1 MIESE
6 RQARLK
12 KSTSLHLAM
21 ESTETLRQMAEFPG
35 IPDAMTYFYDICR
48 ARFANGTDFTQNGKK
63 LVGTMCLQ
71 VPDEL
76 IMAAGGEPVRLCSGA
91 YAFDQ
96 VGGDFMP
103 AKSCP
108 MVRATMG
115 MMQVNNDTLKDAL
128 ATVVIPTTCDQKRL
142 SAEILKNMGYDVTLL
157 EMPVSKESDDARIY
171 WQESVKR
178 FALTVQKICGRKI
191 TPKRLESAIRS
202 KLEAGRLF
210 RKLQELRSSSTPV
223 IFGKDMWLV
232 TNSYFFAEPDEWCRA
247 VSDLIAE
254 LQNRKSEW
262 SSPIKHTAP
271 RLLFTGS
278 PPIFPN
284 LKLPLLVEQAG
295 AVIVADETCSSERL
309 LHDAVVFDEKNL
321 NDMVPAV
328 ADRYL
333 KPCTCPCMTPN
344 TDRIKRI
351 LELVR
356 INRVEGVVYQAFSGC
371 LPYEM
376 EQRAIGEKLNREG
389 IPMLFVETDYSPE
402 DQGQLSTRVEA
413 FIESIKV
420 KKRKQS

>member
-6 RQARLK
+6 RRARLK

-21 ESTETLRQMAEFPG
+21 ESTETLHQVSEFPDV
-35 IPDAMTYFYDICR
+35 PDGMTYFYDICKL
-48 ARFANGTDFTQNGKK
+48 RFANGMDLRQNNKK

-76 IMAAGGEPVRLCSGA
+76 IMAAGGVPVRLCSGA

-115 MMQVNNDTLKDAL
+115 MMQVNNDTLKEAL

-142 SAEILKNMGYDVTLL
+142 SAEMLKSMGYNVTLL
-157 EMPVSKESDDARIY
+157 EMPASKESDDARMY

-178 FALTVQKICGRKI
+178 FGLTMQKICGRKI
-191 TPKRLESAIRS
+191 TPQRLDAAISS

-210 RKLQELRSSSTPV
+210 RKLQELRSSSPPV

-254 LQNRKSEW
+254 LENRKSEW
-262 SSPIKHTAP
+262 SSPLKQKAP

-309 LHDAVVFDEKNL
+309 LHDAVVYDEKNL

-333 KPCTCPCMTPN
+333 KTCTCPCMTPN

-351 LELVR
+351 LELVQR
-356 INRVEGVVYQAFSGC
+356 NRVEGVVYQAFSGC

-376 EQRAIGEKLNREG
+376 EQRAIGDKLNREG

-420 KKRKQS
+420 KKRKQ

>member
-6 RQARLK
+6 RKARLK

-21 ESTETLRQMAEFPG
+21 ESTETLRQINEFPD
-35 IPDAMTYFYDICR
+35 IPEGMSYFYDLCR
-48 ARFANGTDFTQNGKK
+48 SQFANGMDFPKNGKK

-76 IMAAGGEPVRLCSGA
+76 IVAAGGTPVRLCSGA

-96 VGGDFMP
+96 VGSDFMP

-115 MMQVNNDTLKDAL
+115 MMQVNNDALKDAL

-142 SAEILKNMGYDVTLL
+142 SAQVLKSLGYEVTLL
-157 EMPVSKESDDARIY
+157 EMPASKESDDARIY
-171 WQESVKR
+171 WQESVKK
-178 FALTVQKICGRKI
+178 FALTMQKICGSRI
-191 TPKRLESAIRS
+191 TTK
-202 KLEAGRLF
+202 KLEAAIRTKSEASHLY
-210 RKLQELRSSSTPV
+210 RRLQELRSTTPTV
-223 IFGKDMWLV
+223 IYGKDMWLV
-232 TNSYFFAEPDEWCRA
+232 TNSYFFAEPEEWCQA
-247 VSDLIAE
+247 VKELIAE
-254 LQNRKSEW
+254 LENKSSEW
-262 SSPIKHTAP
+262 SAPLHHMAP
-271 RLLFTGS
+271 RLLMTGS

-284 LKLPLLVEQAG
+284 LKLPLLIEQAG
-295 AVIVADETCSSERL
+295 GLIVADETCSSERL
-309 LHDAVVFDEKNL
+309 LHDVVAYDERNL

-333 KPCTCPCMTPN
+333 KPCTCPCLAPN
-344 TDRIKRI
+344 TDRINRI
-351 LELVR
+351 LELV
-356 INRVEGVVYQAFSGC
+356 NQNKVEGVVYQAFSGC

-376 EQRAIGEKLNREG
+376 EQRSIGDILNREG
-389 IPMLFVETDYSPE
+389 VPMLFVETDYSPE

-420 KKRKQS
+420 KKRKKQ

>member
-6 RQARLK
+6 RRARLK

-21 ESTETLRQMAEFPG
+21 ESTETLRRVSEFPD
-35 IPDAMTYFYDICR
+35 IPDAMTYFYDICKS
-48 ARFANGTDFTQNGKK
+48 RFANGMDLPQNGKK
-63 LVGTMCLQ
+63 LVGAMCLQ

-76 IMAAGGEPVRLCSGA
+76 IMAAGGVPVRLCSGA

-115 MMQVNNDTLKDAL
+115 MMQVNNDTLKEAL

-142 SAEILKNMGYDVTLL
+142 SAEMLKSMGYNVTLL
-157 EMPVSKESDDARIY
+157 EMPASKESDDARMY

-191 TPKRLESAIRS
+191 TPQRLDAAISS

-210 RKLQELRSSSTPV
+210 RKLQELRSCSPPV

-254 LQNRKSEW
+254 LENRKSEL
-262 SSPIKHTAP
+262 SSPLKQTAP

-309 LHDAVVFDEKNL
+309 LHDAVVYDEKNL

-351 LELVR
+351 LELVGL
-356 INRVEGVVYQAFSGC
+356 NRVEGVVYQAFSGC

-376 EQRAIGEKLNREG
+376 EQRAIGDKLNREG

-420 KKRKQS
+420 KKRKQQ

>member
-6 RQARLK
+6 RRARLK

-21 ESTETLRQMAEFPG
+21 ESTETLRQVSEFPD
-35 IPDAMTYFYDICR
+35 IPDAMTYFYDICKS
-48 ARFANGTDFTQNGKK
+48 RFANGMDLPQNGKK

-76 IMAAGGEPVRLCSGA
+76 IMAAGGVPVRLCSGA

-115 MMQVNNDTLKDAL
+115 MMQVSNDTLKEAL

-142 SAEILKNMGYDVTLL
+142 SAEMLKSMGYNVTLL
-157 EMPVSKESDDARIY
+157 EMPASKESDDARMY

-191 TPKRLESAIRS
+191 TPQRLDAAISS

-210 RKLQELRSSSTPV
+210 RKLQELRSSSPPV
-223 IFGKDMWLV
+223 VFGKDMWLV

-247 VSDLIAE
+247 VNDLIAE
-254 LQNRKSEW
+254 LENRKSEW
-262 SSPIKHTAP
+262 SSPLKQTAP

-309 LHDAVVFDEKNL
+309 LHDAVVYDEKNL

-344 TDRIKRI
+344 TDRSKKI

-356 INRVEGVVYQAFSGC
+356 LNRVEGVVYQAFSGC

-376 EQRAIGEKLNREG
+376 EQRAIGDKLNREG

-420 KKRKQS
+420 KKRKQQ

>member
-21 ESTETLRQMAEFPG
+21 ESSETLRQVVEFPD
-35 IPDAMTYFYDICR
+35 IPDAMAYFYDICK
-48 ARFANGTDFTQNGKK
+48 ARFANGTDFAQNGKK
-63 LVGTMCLQ
+63 LIGTMCLQ

-76 IMAAGGEPVRLCSGA
+76 IMAAGGVPVRLCSGA

-115 MMQVNNDTLKDAL
+115 MMQVNSDTLQDTL

-142 SAEILKNMGYDVTLL
+142 SAEILKSRGYDVTLL
-157 EMPVSKESDDARIY
+157 EMPASKESDDARIY

-202 KLEAGRLF
+202 KLEAGLLF
-210 RKLQELRSSSTPV
+210 RKLQELRSSSPPV

-232 TNSYFFAEPDEWCRA
+232 TNSYFFVEPAEWCRA

-254 LQNRKSEW
+254 LENRKLEW
-262 SSPIKHTAP
+262 SSPLKHAAP

-309 LHDAVVFDEKNL
+309 LHDAVVFDEKHL

-333 KPCTCPCMTPN
+333 KPCICPCMAPN

-376 EQRAIGEKLNREG
+376 EQRAIGDKLNREG

-420 KKRKQS
+420 KKRKQQ

>member
-6 RQARLK
+6 RRARLK
-12 KSTSLHLAM
+12 KSTVLHLAM
-21 ESTETLRQMAEFPG
+21 ESAETLRRMKEFPDV
-35 IPDAMTYFYDICR
+35 PEAMAYFYESCR
-48 ARFANGTDFTQNGKK
+48 SRFADGPGFPQNSRK

-76 IMAAGGEPVRLCSGA
+76 IMAAGGVPVRLCSGA

-96 VGGDFMP
+96 IGGDFMP

-115 MMQVNNDTLKDAL
+115 MLQVNNDSLKDGL

-142 SAEILKNMGYDVTLL
+142 SAEILKSMGYGVTLL
-157 EMPVSKESDDARIY
+157 EMPASKESDDARIY

-178 FALTVQKICGRKI
+178 FALTMQRVCGRKI
-191 TPKRLESAIRS
+191 TPDRLEAAIQS

-210 RKLQELRSSSTPV
+210 RRLQEMRSSSPPV

-232 TNSYFFAEPDEWCRA
+232 TNSYFFTEPDKWCQS
-247 VSDLIAE
+247 VGELIAE
-254 LQNRKSEW
+254 LETRKSDMASPLK
-262 SSPIKHTAP
+262 SSAP

-309 LHDAVVFDEKNL
+309 LHDAAVYDEKNL
-321 NDMVPAV
+321 NDMVPAL

-333 KPCTCPCMTPN
+333 KPCTCPCLAPN
-344 TDRIKRI
+344 TDRSKKIF
-351 LELVR
+351 ELIR
-356 INRVEGVVYQAFSGC
+356 SNRVEGVVYQAFSGC

-376 EQRAIGEKLNREG
+376 EQRAIGDMLNREG

-420 KKRKQS
+420 KKRRQQ